1 MSVPGTTA
9 VEWADTVRAPSPGGR
24 TPSSPRE
31 LADRVITHGTLI
43 QAAARE
49 SIVPEQQRRLGQY
62 FTPMWVARLMAS
74 MVPDTDEP
82 LRLLDP
88 GAGAGTLFTALAA
101 HCLRQDRP
109 PQALTVTA
117 YELDTEFRPFLKR
130 SAEAITTAFHA
141 RSISCEVKLRF
152 DDFAELTSL
161 EALGHLFSEPETFDA
176 AILNPPYGKLSS
188 DSDLRARLDAL
199 GIAAPNLYA
208 AFLGLA
214 LRVVRPGGTVV
225 AIVPRSFCNGTYFG
239 RFRRYLLRAA
249 SVRHVHLFARRD
261 KAFGEDAVLQENV
274 VLALRRGT
282 ERRDFVS
289 LSFSDGVED
298 DPVWSRRTRIT
309 DVVRRN
315 DADLFVHLPDG
326 DWSVG
331 LARAMDSLPSD
342 LDGLGIRVS
351 TGPVV
356 GFRMKRWFKE
366 PDGRN
371 PAVPLLHPAN
381 LRGLT
386 VCWPVT
392 GKKAQAMERTP
403 ETERALI
410 PKGWYVATRRFTSKE
425 EPRRVVASVIDP
437 SRLPGDRIG
446 LENHLNYFHESGAPL
461 TRDFAVGLA
470 TYLNTTFVDRYFRQ
484 FSGHTQVNATD
495 LRKLAYPRAAS
506 LEAVGASLE
515 SVLVGK
521 HADRAL
527 RQHCKELRQ
536 VPDTDYVQARID
548 EGLTILSDLG
558 MPREQLNE
566 RSALTLLAVVGVTP
580 ADSWETASAPL
591 MGVTPIM
598 DWIETH
604 YGRKYAPN
612 TRETIRRFTLHQFVD
627 AALVVPNPDQP
638 DRPVNSPQFCYQ
650 IESAALSLLRTFGS
664 DQWQAGLAEYRTRQ
678 DALKV
683 TYAQRREM
691 AKIPLVIKEGL
702 SIALTPGGQNEL
714 VRLVVEEFCPRFIP
728 GGEPVHIGDAGD
740 KWAYLD
746 NRLARELGID
756 VDEHGK
762 MPDVVVFDRER
773 DWLIL
778 VEAVTSHGPVDP
790 KRIGEL
796 RRLFADVKSGLVFV
810 TAFLDRRTFVRY
822 LTQIAW
828 QTEVWIAESP
838 GHLVHFDGERFLGPY
853 DSPEL

>member
-1 MSVPGTTA
+1 MPGTTA
-9 VEWADTVRAPSPGGR
+9 VEWADTARD
-24 TPSSPRE
+24 PSSGSSGRASPRD

-43 QAAARE
+43 QAAARKA
-49 SIVPEQQRRLGQY
+49 IVPERQRRLGQY

-74 MVPDTDEP
+74 MVPHTDEP

-88 GAGAGTLFTALAA
+88 GAGAGTLFTALVA
-101 HCLRQDRP
+101 HCLGQDRP
-109 PQALTVTA
+109 PRSLSVTA
-117 YELDTEFRPFLKR
+117 YEIDTEFQPYLKR
-130 SAEAITTAFHA
+130 SADVIANACGS
-141 RSISCEVKLRF
+141 RSIRCEVNLHF
-152 DDFAELTSL
+152 DDFAELNSL
-161 EALGHLFSEPETFDA
+161 EALGHLFSEPETFGA

-214 LRVVRPGGTVV
+214 LRAVRPGGTVV

-249 SVRHVHLFARRD
+249 SVRRVHLFARRD
-261 KAFGEDAVLQENV
+261 KAFGADAVLQENV

-309 DVVRRN
+309 DVVRQ
-315 DADLFVHLPDG
+315 DDTDLFVHLPDG

-331 LARAMDSLPSD
+331 LAHAMDSLPS
-342 LDGLGIRVS
+342 GLGDLGIDVS
-351 TGPVV
+351 TGQVV
-356 GFRMKRWFKE
+356 GFRMRQWFTE
-366 PDGRN
+366 PHGPH
-371 PAVPLLHPAN
+371 PAAPLLHPAN

-386 VCWPVT
+386 VSWPVH
-392 GKKAQAMERTP
+392 GRKAQAMVRTP

-410 PKGWYVATRRFTSKE
+410 PTGWYVATRRFTSKE
-425 EPRRVVASVIDP
+425 EPRRVVASVVDP
-437 SRLPGDRIG
+437 SQLPGDRIA
-446 LENHLNYFHESGAPL
+446 LENHLNYFHRAGAPL

-495 LRKLAYPRAAS
+495 LRKLGYPRATS

-515 SVLVGK
+515 SVLAGDA
-521 HADRAL
+521 ADRAL

-536 VPDTDYVQARID
+536 VPDTDHVQARID
-548 EGLTILSDLG
+548 EGLAILNDLG

-566 RSALTLLAVVGVTP
+566 RSALTLLAIVGVTP
-580 ADSWETASAPL
+580 TDSWSTASAPL

-598 DWIETH
+598 DWIEAH

-627 AALVVPNPDQP
+627 AALVVPNPDRP

-650 IESAALSLLRTFGS
+650 VEPDALSLLQTFGS
-664 DQWQAGLAEYRTRQ
+664 GQWRSRLTEYRARQ

-683 TYAQRREM
+683 KYAQRREM

-714 VRLVVEEFCPRFIP
+714 VQLVVEEFCPRFIP
-728 GGEPVHIGDAGD
+728 GGEPVYIGDAGD

-746 NRLARELGID
+746 DRLATELDID
-756 VDEHGK
+756 VDARGK

-773 DWLIL
+773 DWLVLI
-778 VEAVTSHGPVDP
+778 EAVTSHGPVDP

-796 RRLFADVKSGLVFV
+796 RELFADVKSGLVFV

-822 LTQIAW
+822 LAQIAW

>member
-1 MSVPGTTA
+1 MPGTTA
-9 VEWADTVRAPSPGGR
+9 VEWVDTALTPSPG
-24 TPSSPRE
+24 TPGPVTPRE
-31 LADRVITHGTLI
+31 LSERVITHGTLV
-43 QAAARE
+43 QAAARK
-49 SIVPEQQRRLGQY
+49 SIVPERQRRLGQY
-62 FTPMWVARLMAS
+62 FTPIWVARLMAS
-74 MVPDTDEP
+74 MVPNTDEP

-101 HCLRQDRP
+101 HCLRQDSP
-109 PQALTVTA
+109 PQKLTVTA
-117 YELDTEFRPFLKR
+117 YEIDDEFRPFLRR
-130 SAEAITTAFHA
+130 SADIVASACRS
-141 RSISCEVKLRF
+141 RSIPCEVNLRF
-152 DDFAELTSL
+152 EDFAELTSL
-161 EALGHLFSEPETFDA
+161 ETLGHLFSEPETFDA

-261 KAFGEDAVLQENV
+261 KAFSEDAVLQENV

-315 DADLFVHLPDG
+315 DADLFVHIPDG
-326 DWSVG
+326 DWSIG
-331 LARAMDSLPSD
+331 LSRTMDSLPSD
-342 LDGLGIRVS
+342 VGGLGIDVS

-356 GFRMKRWFKE
+356 GFRMRRWFRE
-366 PDGRN
+366 PDSQH
-371 PAVPLLHPAN
+371 AAAPLLHPAN
-381 LRGLT
+381 LRELT
-386 VCWPVT
+386 VNWPVE

-403 ETERALI
+403 ETERVLV

-437 SRLPGDRIG
+437 SRLPGDRIA
-446 LENHLNYFHESGAPL
+446 LENHLNYFHRSGAPL

-495 LRKLAYPRAAS
+495 LRKLGYPRTAS

-515 SVLVGK
+515 SVLVGEP
-521 HADRAL
+521 ADRAV
-527 RQHCKELRQ
+527 RQHCKELCQ
-536 VPDTDYVQARID
+536 VPESDQVQARID
-548 EGLTILSDLG
+548 EALAVLSDLG

-566 RSALTLLAVVGVTP
+566 RSALTLLAIVGVTP
-580 ADSWETASAPL
+580 ADAWATASAPL

-598 DWIETH
+598 DWIEAH

-627 AALVVPNPDQP
+627 AALAVPNPDRP

-650 IESAALSLLRTFGS
+650 IESTALSLLRTFGS
-664 DQWQAGLAEYRTRQ
+664 DQWQSSLAEYRTRQ

-683 TYAQRREM
+683 KYAQRREM

-728 GGEPVHIGDAGD
+728 GGEPVYIGDAGD

-746 NRLARELGID
+746 DPLATELGID

-773 DWLIL
+773 DWLVLI
-778 VEAVTSHGPVDP
+778 EAVTSHGPVDP

-796 RRLFADVKSGLVFV
+796 RELFADVKSGLVFV

-822 LTQIAW
+822 LSQIAW